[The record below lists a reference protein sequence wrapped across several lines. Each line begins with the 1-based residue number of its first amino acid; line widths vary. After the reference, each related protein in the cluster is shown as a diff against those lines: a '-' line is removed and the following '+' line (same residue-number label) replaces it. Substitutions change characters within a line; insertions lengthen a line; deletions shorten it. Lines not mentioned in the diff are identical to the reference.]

1 MRLYLDTADPVDWEY
16 LMPTGAFYG
25 ITTNPLLISQLG
37 LNYGEIVWEEMVSK
51 AADLGAKELHI
62 QTYGDVNNAL
72 SFGKHIYDLGRSLD
86 IDCVIKIPFTLEGIL
101 LSRKIKEI
109 GAKILMT
116 ACYEPKQMITACA
129 LKADYIAPYFGRM
142 MDEGLDAMAH
152 MKVIEKISRKS
163 TCVPVVA
170 SLRNVQQ
177 LTDLAAMGHN
187 CFTISPDVARDL
199 FGSKFTDAAT
209 IAFETTTKGGKL

>member
-62 QTYGDVNNAL
+62 QIYGDVNNAL

-101 LSRKIKEI
+101 LSRKIKEL

-129 LKADYIAPYFGRM
+129 LKADYVAPYFGRM

-152 MKVIEKISRKS
+152 MKVIEKIARNS
-163 TCVPVVA
+163 TCIPVIA
-170 SLRNVQQ
+170 SLRSVQQ
-177 LTDLAAMGHN
+177 LLDIAEIGHN
-187 CFTISPDVARDL
+187 CFTISPDVAKDL
-199 FGSKFTDAAT
+199 FSSKFTNAAA
-209 IAFETTTKGGKL
+209 IAFETAIKGDKL